1 MNNFNSIYMKE
12 MGYSNKSVKSYSKE
26 DLYDGDSDALIGD
39 IQSTENMLEF
49 AETYNTLR
57 SMNASAKIKM
67 CKKLRNITRGYTRY
81 QDSIESYL
89 SHEISME
96 EAQEQENPNNDS
108 KVENK
113 PTDASNG
120 EQNTEKKMAWYKRIW
135 EAIKRIVNNIIMWI
149 KKKIAKFCAWFYN
162 KYCKGIPEL
171 EEIMGNPQK
180 RAKAEKE
187 FEKFS
192 YENQS
197 EDGIIELTPNIGEN
211 INKKLDEYKTI
222 CTKFALA
229 VGEIVNKNDLSDE
242 ILNHFFQIC
251 YAQGAILKVNVPKYN
266 GNVKQYITE
275 LKAVE
280 KDIKY
285 DHDPKHYVL
294 NIASAKLLQKE
305 TTISESLGT
314 NSISETNK
322 ILNSITNSLGSGFEK
337 RINEI
342 QNILDNADKSFEKY
356 MSKTYEIIK
365 KGDEKK
371 MKKEID
377 GIQVIG
383 LVTTAYKLLS
393 GVLMLFQKISSKII
407 SQCNECKNTWGAI
420 KENFAKIFGT
430 KDSKRN
436 NNENEEQKEQE
447 EKNRQND
454 YWNKVS
460 EANKEIDEKNKRKAE
475 KEKDEAFDNYNR
487 K

>member
-26 DLYDGDSDALIGD
+26 DLYDGDSDALICD

-135 EAIKRIVNNIIMWI
+135 EAIKRIINNIVMWI

-180 RAKAEKE
+180 RAEAEKE

-229 VGEIVNKNDLSDE
+229 VGEVVNKNNLSDE
-242 ILNHFFQIC
+242 ILNHFFQVC
-251 YAQGAILKVNVPKYN
+251 YAQGSILKINIPKYN

-322 ILNSITNSLGSGFEK
+322 ILNSITNSLGRGFEK

-365 KGDEKK
+365 KGDENE
-371 MKKEID
+371 MKNEID

-420 KENFAKIFGT
+420 KENFAKGINKIFGT

-436 NNENEEQKEQE
+436 NNENEEQKAKDDAAAAKAQKEQE
-447 EKNRQND
+447 EK
-454 YWNKVS
+454 K
-460 EANKEIDEKNKRKAE
+460 
-475 KEKDEAFDNYNR
+475 
-487 K
+487 